1 MSKAVLSL
9 QKSKVFQRAIMFAVI
24 NPQSNGAGFARVK
37 INVTFE
43 DIDGKEGILLQCK
56 AKAAQLTGRSF
67 LLTASFLD

>member
-24 NPQSNGAGFARVK
+24 NPQSNGAGFAGVK

-43 DIDGKEGILLQCK
+43 DVDGKEGILLQCRGQGSLK
-56 AKAAQLTGRSF
+56 YCKVVLT
-67 LLTASFLD
+67 D